1 MVGSGKW
8 HAEQAWLG
16 RRAENVLIEVA
27 GGRIKALEENTFA
40 PADAVALKG
49 WTIPGL
55 ANVHSHAFQRLLR
68 GEVESGAGDLWAW
81 RERMYRFTDW
91 DPADYFKHARLVF
104 REMLEA
110 GITAVGEFHYLH
122 GHGNELGE
130 ALIDAAREEGIR
142 ITLIDACY
150 LRGGLDSRPLD
161 AEQMSF
167 SDGDADSWAR
177 RLDELSDADG
187 VRIAAAI
194 HSVRAVDPESMRIVA
209 TYARE
214 RKVPLH
220 IHLAEQ
226 PAEVEECMEIE
237 GCTPT
242 ELLER
247 EGILGP
253 DLTAVHAIH
262 VDERAVGLL
271 GQNQVDSA
279 DFGSRIQFSI
289 CACATTE
296 RDLGDRV
303 GPLRALASA
312 GCALNV
318 GSDSNAVV
326 DILEETRAMEL
337 DQRRA
342 LGRRVLHQPED
353 LLRVATV
360 AGMRSLGWDAG
371 ELKVGMLADFITLD
385 QPRGQWRELNPAY
398 LIYGFSGDDVTN
410 VVVGGNTVVSR

>member
-1 MVGSGKW
+1 MKGSGLW

-16 RRAENVLIEVA
+16 HRAEDVLIEVRE
-27 GGRIKALEENTFA
+27 GRIASVEEGTPA
-40 PADAVALKG
+40 PGDAVVLKG

-68 GEVESGAGDLWAW
+68 AEIESGGGDFWEW
-81 RERMYRFTDW
+81 RAQMYRFTEW
-91 DPADYFKHARLVF
+91 DAEDYSRHARNVF

-122 GHGNELGE
+122 GHGNALGE
-130 ALIDAAREEGIR
+130 ALIDAAQEEGIR

-150 LRGGLDSRPLD
+150 LRGGLDGRPLE
-161 AEQMSF
+161 AEQRSF
-167 SDGDADSWAR
+167 SDGDADAWAR
-177 RLDELSDADG
+177 RVDGLSDTDG
-187 VRIAAAI
+187 ARIAAAI
-194 HSVRAVDPESMRIVA
+194 HSVRAVDAESMRIVA

-214 RKVPLH
+214 HRMPLH

-226 PAEVEECMEIE
+226 PGEVEECLAVE
-237 GCTPT
+237 GCTPA

-262 VDERAVGLL
+262 VNEHDIALL
-271 GQNQVDSA
+271 GANQVSV
-279 DFGSRIQFSI
+279 
-289 CACATTE
+289 CACPTTE

-303 GPLRALASA
+303 GPLSELVEA
-312 GCALNV
+312 GCALGV

-326 DILEETRAMEL
+326 DIIEEARALEL

-342 LGRRVLHQPED
+342 TGRRVLHQPED
-353 LLRVATV
+353 LLRAAT
-360 AGMRSLGWDAG
+360 AGGMQSLGWEAG
-371 ELKVGMLADFITLD
+371 ELREGMLADFITVD
-385 QPRGQWRELNPAY
+385 QQDSTWRELSPSY
-398 LIYGFSGDDVTN
+398 IVFGFSACDVTN
-410 VVVGGNTVVSR
+410 VVVGGRTVVSR